1 MWNMP
6 SQSRLD
12 KIPRLYETEHIA
24 TQDKLIYLHFF
35 IGGSDYKQWYAAEF
49 DGDDIFFGF
58 VVLNGVVQTRTLTIL
73 Q

>member
-12 KIPRLYETEHIA
+12 KILRLYETEHIA

-35 IGGSDYKQWYAAEF
+35 IGGSDWYAAEF
-49 DGDDIFFGF
+49 DGDDNFFGF